1 MSKFNIFEKNI
12 RKLFKLQKKYPINS
26 LIYKK
31 INIFPLIRLSLFRAE
46 YENDIKK
53 KLITNNIFSKIL
65 TLFKILNFI

>member
-53 KLITNNIFSKIL
+53 N
-65 TLFKILNFI
+65 

>member
-12 RKLFKLQKKYPINS
+12 RKLFKLQKISNKLIN
-26 LIYKK
+26 LQK

-53 KLITNNIFSKIL
+53 TNH
-65 TLFKILNFI
+65 